1 MELNY
6 NSLRS
11 KKARFNISFGKI
23 LKYGSMAL
31 ITILCLVGA
40 GLLYIGQ
47 AVGYFVI
54 LAAAWPTML
63 LLWQVRDL
71 NHLKA
76 YGNSVDGKLE
86 ADVLGRLP
94 NNATPQDI
102 AKAIDKT
109 LGGKFFAARLGI
121 PAGQISQFVSNEAA
135 DSTAVWSEVMQI
147 QGQLVDAEDIISAAT
162 VYAGLIRVSP
172 QIRQILPNLKLDE
185 NDIIRG
191 AEWFAHL
198 NKLFVQAKAPKLT
211 GGIARDWS
219 FGYTPTLKKFGANL
233 SEKYSYSKGLNVH
246 LESHKDIVDQM
257 VETFSTGG
265 RQNVALIGAI
275 GSGKTTIV
283 EAFAER
289 LMDGEAKIPEVLKYR
304 QVISLDATSL
314 ISAAPGRGEI
324 ENLITIIMNE
334 AYSAKNIILC
344 LDNAHMFFE
353 DGTGSIDITNVL
365 LPILENGAI
374 KLILAMEEQRFLE
387 INQKNA
393 AIGAALN
400 RVQVRPPNEVE
411 TMRIAEDNSLIIE
424 SEKKVVF
431 MYQALREAYRL
442 AERYVQDVAQ
452 PKRTIQVLENS
463 ASMAE
468 NGLVTADS
476 VRGSMEKTLGV
487 KIGVTDSQEERAQ
500 LLNMEDLIHERMVN
514 QVVAVKAVSEALRRA
529 RAGVRNENK
538 PIGTFLFLGPT
549 GVGKTE
555 LAKAVSS
562 VYFGGEG
569 DMVRIDMNNYV
580 LPGDVARLTAD
591 AASDPNSLTAQ
602 IQKNPFSVVLLDEIE
617 KAHPNVLSALLQL
630 LDEGVLRDEHNKEVS
645 FRDAIIV
652 ATSNAGALRIREYI
666 DAGYQVEDF
675 ADKFKNELIDSQ
687 QFTPEFLN
695 RFDEIVVFRPLAKE
709 ELLKVLDMQL
719 KGVNKVL
726 SNQKV
731 SVSVDQGA
739 KIALV
744 DAGYDPRL
752 GARPM
757 RRVVQKTVE
766 NIVSQKLLA
775 GELQPGG
782 ELNISLTDIQASG
795 GLDNVETYNEVE
807 NTAPADTVAANLVDI
822 QQPLE
827 NSEN

>member
-6 NSLRS
+6 NSTRS
-11 KKARFNISFGKI
+11 KKARFNSSFGKV
-23 LKYGSMAL
+23 LKLASIAL
-31 ITILCLVGA
+31 VVVLALGGL
-40 GLLYIGQ
+40 GLLYIREP
-47 AVGYFVI
+47 AGYFVI
-54 LAAAWPTML
+54 LLTAWPIML
-63 LLWQVRDL
+63 LLWQIRDL
-71 NHLKA
+71 EHLKS
-76 YGNSVDGKLE
+76 YGDSLDGRLDS
-86 ADVLGRLP
+86 DVLGKLP
-94 NNATPQDI
+94 NNAAPQDI
-102 AKAIDKT
+102 ARSIEGT

-121 PAGQISQFVSNEAA
+121 PAGQISQYVSPEAS
-135 DSTAVWSEVMQI
+135 DSLKVWSEVVQI
-147 QGQLVDAEDIISAAT
+147 HDNLDDADSTISAAT
-162 VYAGLIRVSP
+162 VFAGLIRVSP

-185 NDIIRG
+185 NDIVRG

-198 NKLFVQAKAPKLT
+198 NKLFAQTKTPKMT

-219 FGYTPTLKKFGANL
+219 FGYIPILKRFGSNL
-233 SEKYSYSKGLNVH
+233 SEKYSYAQGLNVH
-246 LESHKDIVDQM
+246 LESHRDIVDQM
-257 VETFSTGG
+257 VDTFSSGG

-289 LMDGEAKIPEVLKYR
+289 LMDGNAKIPDTLKYR

-314 ISAAPGRGEI
+314 ISSAPGRGEI
-324 ENLITIIMNE
+324 ENLITVIMNE
-334 AYSAKNIILC
+334 AYTAKNIILC

-393 AIGAALN
+393 AVGAALN
-400 RVQVRPPNEVE
+400 RLQVQPPNEIE

-452 PKRTIQVLENS
+452 PKRTIQVLEGAAGMS
-463 ASMAE
+463 E

-476 VRGSMEKTLGV
+476 VRNSMEKTLGV

-500 LLNMEDLIHERMVN
+500 LLDMEKLIHDKMIN
-514 QVVAVKAVSEALRRA
+514 QVTAVKAVSESLRRA

-555 LAKAVSS
+555 LAKTVSS

-569 DMVRIDMNNYV
+569 NMVRIDMNNYV
-580 LPGDVARLTAD
+580 LATDVARLTAN
-591 AASDPNSLTAQ
+591 ATSDPNSLTAQ

-630 LDEGVLRDEHNKEVS
+630 LDEGILRDENNREVS
-645 FRDAIIV
+645 FRDAIII

-666 DAGYQVEDF
+666 DAGYSVEDF
-675 ADKFKNELIDSQ
+675 ADKFKDELIDSQ

-695 RFDEIVVFRPLAKE
+695 RFDEIVVFRPLTKE
-709 ELLKVLDMQL
+709 ELLQVLDLQL
-719 KGVNKVL
+719 KGVNKTL

-731 SVSVDQGA
+731 SVLVDDDA

-766 NIVSQKLLA
+766 NIVSQKLLT

-782 ELNISLTDIQASG
+782 ELHISLADIQLSG
-795 GLDNVETYNEVE
+795 GLDSTESSMVDDKTSVPSEMNN
-807 NTAPADTVAANLVDI
+807 ASDKPANDNL
-822 QQPLE
+822 
-827 NSEN
+827 

>member
-1 MELNY
+1 MDVVLNH
-6 NSLRS
+6 NSLRA
-11 KKARFNISFGKI
+11 KKARFSTRFGTV
-23 LKYGSMAL
+23 LRYGSIGLM
-31 ITILCLVGA
+31 ILLVFGGL
-40 GLLYIGQ
+40 GLLYLR
-47 AVGYFVI
+47 APVGYFVI
-54 LAAAWPTML
+54 LAAAWPAML
-63 LLWQVRDL
+63 LIWQIRDL
-71 NHLKA
+71 SYLKSK
-76 YGNSVDGKLE
+76 GKTLDGLLDGE
-86 ADVLGRLP
+86 VLGKLP

-102 AKAIDKT
+102 AKSIDGT

-121 PAGQISQFVSNEAA
+121 PAGQISQYVSAESA
-135 DSTAVWSEVMQI
+135 DSMAVWVEVMQI
-147 QGQLVDAEDIISAAT
+147 HEGLSDHEDVISAAT
-162 VYAGLIRVSP
+162 VLAGLIRVSP
-172 QIRQILPNLKLDE
+172 QIRQILPNLQLDE
-185 NDIIRG
+185 NDVTRG

-198 NKLFVQAKAPKLT
+198 NKLFARTKAPKLT

-219 FGYTPTLKKFGANL
+219 FGYIPTLKRFGTNL
-233 SEKYSYSKGLNVH
+233 SEKYSYSRGLNVR
-246 LESHKDIVDQM
+246 LESHKDLVDQM

-275 GSGKTTIV
+275 GSGKTTVV

-289 LMDGEAKIPEVLKYR
+289 LMDGEAKVPESLKYR
-304 QVISLDATSL
+304 QVMSLDATAL

-324 ENLITIIMNE
+324 EQLINIIMNE

-353 DGTGSIDITNVL
+353 DGTGAVDITNVL

-387 INQKNA
+387 INQRNA
-393 AIGAALN
+393 ALGAAMN
-400 RVQVRPPNEVE
+400 RLQVVPPGEAE
-411 TMRIAEDNSLIIE
+411 TMRIIEDNSLIIE

-452 PKRTIQVLENS
+452 PKRTIQVLEGS
-463 ASMAE
+463 TTAAQDK
-468 NGLVTADS
+468 LVTADS
-476 VRGSMEKTLGV
+476 VRSSMESTLGV
-487 KIGVTDSQEERAQ
+487 KIGATDSAEERAQ
-500 LLNMEDLIHERMVN
+500 LLNMEELIHERMIN
-514 QVVAVKAVSEALRRA
+514 QTTAVKAVSEALRRA
-529 RAGVRNENK
+529 RAGVRSENK

-555 LAKAVSS
+555 LAKTVSS

-569 DMVRIDMNNYV
+569 DMVRMDLNNYV
-580 LPGDVARLTAD
+580 QPGDVARLTAD

-630 LDEGVLRDEHNKEVS
+630 LDEGILRDENNREVS

-652 ATSNAGALRIREYI
+652 ATSNAGSLRIREYI
-666 DAGYQVEDF
+666 DAGYKVEDF
-675 ADKFKNELIDSQ
+675 AEQFKNELIDSQ

-695 RFDEIVVFRPLAKE
+695 RYDEIVVFRPLTKD
-709 ELLKVLDMQL
+709 ELLRVLDLQL
-719 KGVNKVL
+719 KGVNKTL
-726 SNQKV
+726 SQQKV
-731 SVSVDQGA
+731 SVSVEQDA
-739 KIALV
+739 KVAMV

-766 NIVSQKLLA
+766 NIVSQKLLS

-782 ELNISLTDIQASG
+782 ELNISLADIEASG
-795 GLDNVETYNEVE
+795 GLDSGEESESASEPVAE
-807 NTAPADTVAANLVDI
+807 APAEPTVEKPA
-822 QQPLE
+822 E
-827 NSEN
+827 